1 MIEIRNVVKDYVAG
15 DMVVKAL
22 KGININFRD
31 SEFVSILGPSGCGK
45 TTLLNIIGGLDQ
57 YTDGDIVIDNVS
69 TKDYKDR
76 DWDTYRNHYIG
87 FVFQS
92 YNLISHLSIL
102 ENVELALS
110 IAGMSKKDKK
120 QKAIE
125 ALERVGLK
133 DQIKKK
139 PNQLSG
145 GQMQRVAIA
154 RAIVN
159 NPKIILA
166 DEPTGAL
173 DSETSIQVMDILK
186 EISKTCLVVMVT
198 HNGDLAEQYS
208 DRIIKILDGELIN
221 DSKPY
226 NPKDEKPKAK
236 KKSVEVEVVSP
247 EDSKKPKKE
256 KNKHSAMRFST
267 AFSLSFKNLISKKWK
282 TILVSFAGSIGI
294 IGIALVLAV
303 SNGLNRYIS
312 NMQSDTLS
320 GYPVTIGTIAVDFDK
335 IGELGKNNE
344 DKEEVDKNSKLEL
357 YDMGKIFENMGSFNY
372 LNQEF
377 IDYITDY
384 YEKDKEKS
392 KENQELIDL
401 KFTYNTTMPVLTKY
415 EMNGME
421 VVMNINTASTVSAL
435 SGSGGSGSFVESLNN
450 KDYILE
456 NYEVLGG
463 TSAHY
468 PTNKNEVALV
478 VSNNN
483 SEAIQTLQSYGYS
496 IPADSK
502 SIDFESLL
510 GKEYKVISTEKYYT
524 YDDINDN
531 FTALDLRLID
541 DNKQIIPTQIAK
553 LAEYYNYSD
562 NETLK
567 VTCVLRAKEGA
578 ISQVLS
584 SGIMYLPELSE
595 HLRQEARESTIYEK
609 TKALDVNDQL
619 YIPFAPSIA
628 ELSSLNM
635 DFGDMF
641 TYYTIQEVMD
651 KINAEPYKLN
661 LTKDDAME
669 LVLQMI
675 GASKVPSSVSLYA
688 KSFDAKQNIVNYI
701 GEWNSKSHTAN
712 NKITY
717 SDATEFLTETLGSLI
732 DIISYVLIAFAAI
745 SLVVSS
751 IMIGIIT
758 YTSVIERT
766 KEIGVLRSIG
776 ARKKDITR
784 VFNSE
789 TLIIGL
795 VSGTIGVLV
804 SWALTFPI
812 SAIIKAVAGG
822 AITTSMAILTVPNA
836 LILIAISTILTLISG
851 LVPARIAAKKD
862 PVKALRTE

>member
-1 MIEIRNVVKDYVAG
+1 MIEIKNVVKDYVAG

-22 KGININFRD
+22 KGININFRNN
-31 SEFVSILGPSGCGK
+31 EFVSILGPSGCGK

-57 YTDGDIVIDNVS
+57 YIDNVS
-69 TKDYKDR
+69 TKDYNDR

-92 YNLISHLSIL
+92 YNLIAHLSIL

-110 IAGMSKKDKK
+110 IAGMSRKEKKA
-120 QKAIE
+120 KAIE
-125 ALERVGLK
+125 ALEKVGLK

-173 DSETSIQVMDILK
+173 DSETSVQVMDILK

-198 HNGDLAEQYS
+198 HNGDLAERYS
-208 DRIIKILDGELIN
+208 DRIIKILDGELTD

-226 NPKDEKPKAK
+226 SPSKKEKNKTENK
-236 KKSVEVEVVSP
+236 P
-247 EDSKKPKKE
+247 ELDLEELKPKKE
-256 KNKHSAMRFST
+256 KKSAMRFST
-267 AFSLSFKNLISKKWK
+267 AFALSFKNLISKKWK

-320 GYPVTIGTIAVDFDK
+320 GYPVTIGTIALDFNK
-335 IGELGKNNE
+335 MTQLGLTNE
-344 DKEEVDKNSKLEL
+344 NGQEVDKNTSLEVYDQSKM
-357 YDMGKIFENMGSFNY
+357 YENMGNFNF
-372 LNQEF
+372 LNKEF
-377 IDYITDY
+377 VDYIKDY
-384 YEKDKEKS
+384 FNNDQEKDEQS
-392 KENQELIDL
+392 RELTDL
-401 KFTYNTTMPVLTKY
+401 KLTYNTTMPVITKMADGDV
-415 EMNGME
+415 ESVNS
-421 VVMNINTASTVSAL
+421 ASTISIM
-435 SGSGGSGSFVESLNN
+435 SGSGSSGQFVEALNN
-450 KDYILE
+450 KQYILA
-456 NYEVLGG
+456 NYDILGG
-463 TSAHY
+463 ESAYY

-483 SEAIQTLQSYGYS
+483 KEAVQTLVAYGYDLDTDATS
-496 IPADSK
+496 INFSA
-502 SIDFESLL
+502 LL
-510 GKEYKVISTEKYYT
+510 GKEYKIISAEKYYP
-524 YDDINDN
+524 YDSINDKFN
-531 FTALDLRLID
+531 TLDLNTRD
-541 DNKQIIPTQIAK
+541 FRGNKIETQITK
-553 LAEYYNYSD
+553 LKEYYEYSD
-562 NETLK
+562 NEKLK
-567 VTCVLRAKEGA
+567 VTCVLRVKEDA
-578 ISQVLS
+578 VSQVLS
-584 SGIMYLPELSE
+584 SGIMYLPELTDYLIE
-595 HLRQEARESTIYEK
+595 EAKDTTIYQK
-609 TKALDVNDQL
+609 TLELGLNDKL
-619 YIPFAPSIA
+619 YVPYTPAIA
-628 ELSSLNM
+628 EMSLISS
-635 DFGDMF
+635 GSSSMF
-641 TYYTIQEVMD
+641 TKTTLQEIIDGISV
-651 KINAEPYKLN
+651 EPYKLN
-661 LTKDDAME
+661 LTKEDAVE
-669 LVLQMI
+669 LALQMI
-675 GASKVPSSVSLYA
+675 GASSIPSSISVYT
-688 KSFDAKQNIVNYI
+688 KSFDAKTNLINYI
-701 GEWNSKSHTAN
+701 GEWNNQQHTAN

-717 SDATEFLTETLGSLI
+717 SDATEFLTKTLGSLV
-732 DIISYVLIAFAAI
+732 DIVSYVLIAFAGI

-776 ARKKDITR
+776 ARKKDISR

-789 TLIIGL
+789 TLIIGF
-795 VSGTIGVLV
+795 VAGTIGVVV

-822 AITTSMAILTVPNA
+822 AIATSMAVLTLSNA
-836 LILIAISTILTLISG
+836 ITLIAISTVLTMISG
-851 LVPARIAAKKD
+851 LIPSRIAAKKD

>member
-1 MIEIRNVVKDYVAG
+1 MIEIKNVVKDYVAG

-22 KGININFRD
+22 KGININFRNN
-31 SEFVSILGPSGCGK
+31 EFVSILGPSGCGK

-57 YTDGDIVIDNVS
+57 YTDGDIIIDNVS

-92 YNLISHLSIL
+92 YNLITHLSIL

-110 IAGMSKKDKK
+110 IAGIIRKEKRA
-120 QKAIE
+120 KAIE
-125 ALERVGLK
+125 ALEKVGLK
-133 DQIKKK
+133 DQIRKK

-173 DSETSIQVMDILK
+173 DSETSVQVMDILK

-208 DRIIKILDGELIN
+208 DRIIKILDGELIG

-226 NPKDEKPKAK
+226 KPTKKEKNITENK
-236 KKSVEVEVVSP
+236 P
-247 EDSKKPKKE
+247 ELELEESEMPKKE
-256 KNKHSAMRFST
+256 KKSAMRFST
-267 AFSLSFKNLISKKWK
+267 AFALSFKNLISKKWK

-320 GYPVTIGTIAVDFDK
+320 GYPVTIGTIAVDFNQMSQ
-335 IGELGKNNE
+335 LGNNDE
-344 DKEEVDKNSKLEL
+344 NLEIDPNKSLEL
-357 YDMGKIFENMGSFNY
+357 YDYAKIFENMGNFNF

-377 IDYITDY
+377 VDYITDY
-384 YEKDKEKS
+384 YNKDQEKDKD
-392 KENQELIDL
+392 NQELIDL
-401 KFTYNTTMPVLTKY
+401 KFTYNTNMPVLTQTK
-415 EMNGME
+415 MGDMD
-421 VVMNINTASTVSAL
+421 VVMSIDTASTVSAL
-435 SGSGGSGSFVESLNN
+435 SGSGGSGKFVESINN
-450 KDYILE
+450 KEYILQ
-456 NYEVLGG
+456 NYDVLGG
-463 TSAHY
+463 ENAHY
-468 PTNKNEVALV
+468 PTNKNEVALI

-483 SEAIQTLQSYGYS
+483 SEAIQTLQSYGYTF
-496 IPADSK
+496 PADQK
-502 SIDFESLL
+502 FVDFEELL
-510 GKEYKVISTEKYYT
+510 GKEYKVISTERYFQ
-524 YDDINDN
+524 YDSANDQFN
-531 FTALDLRLID
+531 KLDLRLLDENNQVIFSQIPAL
-541 DNKQIIPTQIAK
+541 KQYFAFD
-553 LAEYYNYSD
+553 D

-567 VTCVLRAKEGA
+567 VTCVLRAKEDA
-578 ISQVLS
+578 VSQVLS

-595 HLRQEARESTIYEK
+595 YLREEAKESTIYEK
-609 TKALDVNDQL
+609 TKALGLNDKL

-628 ELSSLNM
+628 EMASLPIDM
-635 DFGDMF
+635 GAMF
-641 TYYTIQEVMD
+641 TYYTPQEIMD
-651 KINAEPYKLN
+651 KINAEPYNLK
-661 LTKDDAME
+661 LTKDDAIE
-669 LVLQMI
+669 LALQMI
-675 GASKVPSSVSLYA
+675 GASSIPSSVSLYT
-688 KSFDAKQNIVNYI
+688 KSFDAKTNLINYI
-701 GEWNSKSHTAN
+701 GEWNTKPHTAN

-717 SDATEFLTETLGSLI
+717 SDATEFLTKTLGSLV
-732 DIISYVLIAFAAI
+732 DIVSYVLIAFAAI

-776 ARKKDITR
+776 ARKKDISR

-789 TLIIGL
+789 TLIIGF
-795 VSGTIGVLV
+795 VSGTLGVLV

-822 AITTSMAILTVPNA
+822 AINTSMAILTLPNA
-836 LILIAISTILTLISG
+836 ISLILISTVLTMISG
-851 LVPARIAAKKD
+851 LIPSRIAAKKD